1 MASVGWARSVI
12 RITGITKTFGV
23 KRVLDNIDF
32 HFVPGQRY
40 GLVGANGAGKSTL
53 LNIITG
59 LEEPDGGEVV
69 RPKQCRVSYLP
80 QYPNPQPR
88 TTVLDECMSGDQ
100 HRDELRRGML
110 SAGDAMAHCYSIQ
123 AQEKFETL
131 QALARHEDAHLLDA
145 EAHGLLSGL
154 GFSALDIGRSP
165 LEFSGG
171 WRMRLELAKILLS
184 RPDFLVLDE
193 PTNHL
198 DLPTILWFES
208 KMIQFAGCLLY
219 VSHDRALLNRLSTQT
234 LHLRAGRM
242 ACYPGGFDRFLELS
256 AQQDE
261 QRARQ
266 IQRVSSEAQR
276 LEDFAKRFGAKAT
289 MASRAKSKLRMA
301 ERLRELETEWSEGQ
315 PAGDRS
321 IAIRI
326 PEAPPSGRTVL
337 RCAGLCFGHDS
348 PLTESFDLTIERGM
362 KVAIIGPN
370 GAGKSTLLRTLIGE
384 RPPLAGSI
392 EQGRDVVLSYFAQE
406 QAEVLVPT
414 WTPLKAVLDATPQAD
429 PRTARSLLGAL
440 CFAGDDVDKPVS
452 VLSGGEKNRVGLARL
467 LSGSANLL
475 VLDEPTNHL
484 DMPSVEVL
492 SQALG
497 QFSGTALFVSH
508 NRDFIESVCTHVL
521 AVTRCGR
528 AGFFIGGLDDYQRS
542 CQRMGFPDV
551 LGSDVSSSTVGTPGK
566 DQSAPLV
573 QPSPARRGEAALLRK
588 ELTRVES
595 RLAALELE
603 KRDVEAKLA
612 ACSHGEYQR
621 AQALGADLTRVTSE
635 QSVCE
640 EKWLELQERLETM
653 DR

>member
-1 MASVGWARSVI
+1 
-12 RITGITKTFGV
+12 
-23 KRVLDNIDF
+23 
-32 HFVPGQRY
+32 
-40 GLVGANGAGKSTL
+40 
-53 LNIITG
+53 
-59 LEEPDGGEVV
+59 
-69 RPKQCRVSYLP
+69 
-80 QYPNPQPR
+80 
-88 TTVLDECMSGDQ
+88 
-100 HRDELRRGML
+100 
-110 SAGDAMAHCYSIQ
+110 
-123 AQEKFETL
+123 
-131 QALARHEDAHLLDA
+131 
-145 EAHGLLSGL
+145 
-154 GFSALDIGRSP
+154 
-165 LEFSGG
+165 
-171 WRMRLELAKILLS
+171 
-184 RPDFLVLDE
+184 
-193 PTNHL
+193 
-198 DLPTILWFES
+198 
-208 KMIQFAGCLLY
+208 
-219 VSHDRALLNRLSTQT
+219 
-234 LHLRAGRM
+234 
-242 ACYPGGFDRFLELS
+242 
-256 AQQDE
+256 
-261 QRARQ
+261 
-266 IQRVSSEAQR
+266 
-276 LEDFAKRFGAKAT
+276 
-289 MASRAKSKLRMA
+289 
-301 ERLRELETEWSEGQ
+301 
-315 PAGDRS
+315 
-321 IAIRI
+321 
-326 PEAPPSGRTVL
+326 
-337 RCAGLCFGHDS
+337 
-348 PLTESFDLTIERGM
+348 
-362 KVAIIGPN
+362 
-370 GAGKSTLLRTLIGE
+370 
-384 RPPLAGSI
+384 
-392 EQGRDVVLSYFAQE
+392 
-406 QAEVLVPT
+406 
-414 WTPLKAVLDATPQAD
+414 
-429 PRTARSLLGAL
+429 
-440 CFAGDDVDKPVS
+440 